1 MPAAIKK
8 DDGLKR
14 KRKEPKVDVKKRAR
28 TESSSS
34 GDEEDT
40 ETKILLLETQIL
52 ESKKNYNNIV
62 ELIGIAKSIE
72 DEGELAVLAAVALCR
87 VFIRLL
93 AAGSITYRRGVSEK
107 EAVVVQ
113 WLKDRLSEYK
123 KILVSLL
130 AREELAPTALT
141 LAMKVLKS
149 EGEQLNSNKDFYV
162 FPKEFLEDIL
172 RTIFESRNY
181 AAGKEFVE
189 NYVDEYDDVRFFTHQ
204 AIKYV
209 SHTCQAIRI
218 ANSVLGT

>member
-14 KRKEPKVDVKKRAR
+14 KRKELKEDVKKRAR
-28 TESSSS
+28 TESSS

-40 ETKILLLETQIL
+40 ESKILLLETQIL

-62 ELIGIAKSIE
+62 ELIGISRSID

-130 AREELAPTALT
+130 AREELASTALT

-162 FPKEFLEDIL
+162 FPKEFLEEIV
-172 RTIFESRNY
+172 RAIFESRNY

-189 NYVDEYDDVRFFTHQ
+189 KYVDEYDDVRFFTHQ

-209 SHTCQAIRI
+209 SLTWQAIRL
-218 ANSVLGT
+218 ANNAIGA

>member
-1 MPAAIKK
+1 MPRATDK
-8 DDGLKR
+8 DDSLKR
-14 KRKEPKVDVKKRAR
+14 KRREPKEDVKKRPRTDSISSDEDHSEAR
-28 TESSSS
+28 V
-34 GDEEDT
+34 
-40 ETKILLLETQIL
+40 LLLETEIL

-72 DEGELAVLAAVALCR
+72 DEGELAVLASVALCR

-93 AAGSITYRRGVSEK
+93 AAGNLTHKRGLSEK

-123 KILVSLL
+123 KVLVSLL
-130 AREELAPTALT
+130 SREELASTALT

-172 RTIFESRNY
+172 SSLFETRNY
-181 AAGKEFVE
+181 AVGKEFVE
-189 NYVDEYDDVRFFTHQ
+189 KYVDEYDDVRFFTHQ
-204 AIKYV
+204 AIK
-209 SHTCQAIRI
+209 
-218 ANSVLGT
+218 